1 MIGASNRRLVALSA
15 RVGVGP
21 ELLRSMLSGTALSG
35 LASLATQLP
44 LLGLNWSIAR
54 SRGEAGLGDFAVMI
68 VLAAAL
74 ASFLQFGTGF
84 GATCLVARHL
94 ADDPRRAAGHASL
107 AVLLVVCLSMVGG
120 LAFLLASRFIV
131 AEWMGRPDLLPLAG
145 WTALV
150 FVASAIAFPLQGVCI
165 GAGAVRGWALAAIAA
180 GGGYVGLCAAAL
192 RGASLETVLAWYGGI
207 SSAYAVALAIAA
219 TAALRRTCGGWKSPE
234 RSGRIEFAH
243 FIAPL
248 GLSGIFMQPVAWF
261 VLAEL
266 FRQPG
271 GDIQVGLFN
280 AAISIRA
287 VAMFIPSQANR
298 IGSALVAARAGR
310 PDALRAGVRAN
321 AAVSS
326 IGFLL
331 AAAPIAIAA
340 PWVMGRFGPGFAA
353 GADVLLVLLAAG
365 GLDVVQQSFYQRV
378 QAAGRM
384 WRSLWF
390 IVLPREGTML
400 AAGLLLGADALGL
413 AFATMVSMAIGAAAC
428 FAVGRR
434 AVSGLPSAVSR

>member
-1 MIGASNRRLVALSA
+1 MIEASKRRLSGWSA
-15 RVGVGP
+15 RAGVAP
-21 ELLRSMLSGTALSG
+21 ELLRIMLSGTALSG
-35 LASLATQLP
+35 LASLAMQLP

-94 ADDPRRAAGHASL
+94 AADPRRAAGHASL
-107 AVLLVVCLSMVGG
+107 AVVLVALLSVAGG
-120 LAFLLASRFIV
+120 AAFLIASRFIV
-131 AEWMGRPDLLPLAG
+131 AEWMARPDLLPLAG
-145 WTALV
+145 WTALI

-165 GAGAVRGWALAAIAA
+165 GAGAVRGWAAAAIAA
-180 GGGYVGLCAAAL
+180 GAGFCVLCVAAL
-192 RGASLETVLAWYGGI
+192 RGASLETVLAWHGAI
-207 SSAYAVALAIAA
+207 SATYALALAAAA
-219 TAALRRTCGGWKSPE
+219 TAALRRACGGWAWPD
-234 RSGRIEFAH
+234 RRGRVEFAH

-271 GDIQVGLFN
+271 GDAEVGLFN

-287 VAMFIPSQANR
+287 IAMFIPSQANR
-298 IGSALVAARAGR
+298 IGSALVAARASR
-310 PDALRAGVRAN
+310 PDSLRAGVRAN

-340 PWVMGRFGPGFAA
+340 PWVMGRFGPGFSA
-353 GADVLLVLLAAG
+353 GAGVLLVLLAAG
-365 GLDVVQQSFYQRV
+365 GLDVVQQAFYQRV

-400 AAGLLLGADALGL
+400 AAGLLLGANALGL
-413 AFATMVSMAIGAAAC
+413 AFATLLSMGIGAAAC

-434 AVSGLPSAVSR
+434 AISGLPPAASR